1 MAICFTFWYFQN
13 FNFSLGLSVGEPP
26 GLHRHIVSMKFIEH
40 ESFDFRGGI
49 NMVLLRLDKS
59 VEFDDHVQPIC
70 LSWVQ
75 PEIPQQLTINP
86 SDKTEKLSSS
96 SVQLVG
102 YRDCFM
108 LWYSNGFDT
117 DQDSMRLHLCAKHMN
132 SSEHCTALPGSP
144 LLGVFHDNGKDRFVQ
159 YGIKHYGDCTEGLQI
174 YTNVSYNME
183 WIQTTLNRYQ

>member
-1 MAICFTFWYFQN
+1 MAIWFTFLYYQN
-13 FNFSLGLSVGEPP
+13 FDFSLGLSVGEPP

-86 SDKTEKLSSS
+86 SDETEKLSSS

-117 DQDSMRLHLCAKHMN
+117 DQDSMRLHLCAKQMN
-132 SSEHCTALPGSP
+132 HSEHCTALPGSP